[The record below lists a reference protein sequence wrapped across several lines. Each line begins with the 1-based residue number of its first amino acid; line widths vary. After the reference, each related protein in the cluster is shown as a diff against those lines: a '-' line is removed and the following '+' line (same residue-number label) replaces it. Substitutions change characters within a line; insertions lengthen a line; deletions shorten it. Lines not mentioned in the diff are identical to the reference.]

1 MAINNK
7 KKNYNL
13 RNKKKTMNNQKTHKL
28 KQFKKKKTHKLP
40 HIIVAEIPKFFQKDY
55 SPKSENIINNAHK
68 NLITAHKTYYPTQ
81 RRMIIIGD
89 IHGDLDALIDCLIL
103 AKVIRLPSGVK
114 APEYKDRT
122 DKVMYDFFH
131 KLEWIGDDTFVI
143 QLGDQID
150 RTRPVDWDEN
160 DVGIGKTINDEG
172 SSLHIFFL
180 MWYLNCIAK
189 ANGGRV
195 ISVLGNH
202 EMMNVG
208 GDFRYVSP
216 FEFEE
221 YYKAFMGYYKK
232 QGEFHKNIENLKQNF
247 NNNIT
252 IPKGYEERYQAFN
265 RGELISNFFA
275 LNYKLVV
282 QVGKWLFMHAGLTDN
297 ICGPSSICKINNA
310 VSRHLLGL
318 EKNDSDA
325 GIYKRVINCSG
336 ERSPIWN
343 REFGDCEGEDCL
355 LDSKYNTLL
364 KKFNETNKP
373 YHTKNNIPEAEYVAI
388 GHTPQFYANQNIN
401 SALNG
406 KVWRCDVGMSR
417 AFGSRSDNEYRKP
430 QVLEVLNDVEINIL
444 S

>member
-1 MAINNK
+1 
-7 KKNYNL
+7 
-13 RNKKKTMNNQKTHKL
+13 MNVPKTHKFN
-28 KQFKKKKTHKLP
+28 KIKNKKKTHKLP
-40 HIIVAEIPKFFQKDY
+40 HIIVSEIPKFFQTEY
-55 SPKSENIINNAHK
+55 SPKSKNIINNGHK
-68 NLITAHKTYYPTQ
+68 KLITAHKTYYPTQ

-89 IHGDLDALIDCLIL
+89 IHGDLDALIDCLLL
-103 AKVIRLPSGVK
+103 AKVIRLPDNIKV
-114 APEYKDRT
+114 PEYKQRT
-122 DKVMYDFFH
+122 DKNMYDFFH

-150 RTRPVDWDEN
+150 RTRPMDWDEN

-202 EMMNVG
+202 EMMNVS

-221 YYKAFMGYYKK
+221 YYKSFMNYYKK

-247 NNNIT
+247 NNHLT

-265 RGELISNFFA
+265 RGEIISNFFA
-275 LNYKLVV
+275 INYKLIV

-297 ICGPSSICKINNA
+297 VCGPNSICKINNSI
-310 VSRHLLGL
+310 SRHLLAL
-318 EKNDSDA
+318 EKNKDDA
-325 GIYKRVINCSG
+325 ILYKRIINSNG

-343 REFGDCEGEDCL
+343 REFGDCEGEDCI
-355 LDSKYNTLL
+355 LDSKYKHLL
-364 KKFNETNKP
+364 KKFNETNKQ
-373 YHTKNNIPEAEYVAI
+373 YHKKNSIPEAEYVAI
-388 GHTPQFYANQNIN
+388 GHTPQFYNSKKIN
-401 SALNG
+401 CALNG

-417 AFGSRSDNEYRKP
+417 AFGPLNNDKCRMP
-430 QVLEVLNDVEINIL
+430 QVLEVLNDENNNETVNVL
-444 S
+444 C